1 MTIGTC
7 QFCGSAV
14 PLLAVACPQCGA
26 TQRLHAIGIA
36 SVVGILALAVL
47 AGGFALSLH
56 MSRKIDLGAPADA
69 PAAGT
74 AGTAATPATPATPAT
89 EAQPATDFAWLSAGM
104 ESCESE
110 ARSDLPKI
118 YFMVVPLVPA
128 DKNDQTWASQSLDRA
143 GEAHLLSTNDALAG
157 LRNGSL
163 RINNQPFTFSI
174 LDPASSAVYTWKS
187 KVGAS
192 KLASTDADA
201 IANFKIRVYRGDNPN
216 DVQWG
221 DSFARA
227 KGTCHWV
234 NVLFD
239 P

>member
-7 QFCGSAV
+7 QSCGSAV
-14 PLLAVACPQCGA
+14 PLLAVACPHCGA
-26 TQRLHAIGIA
+26 TQKLHATGIA
-36 SVVGILALAVL
+36 TVVGVLALAVV

-56 MSRKIDLGAPADA
+56 VSRKIDLGAPADA
-69 PAAGT
+69 PVAGAPAGDAAP
-74 AGTAATPATPATPAT
+74 AGD
-89 EAQPATDFAWLSAGM
+89 DFAWLSTGM

-110 ARSDLPKI
+110 ARSDLPKV
-118 YFMVVPLVPA
+118 YFMVVPLTPA
-128 DKNDQTWASQSLDRA
+128 DKGDQKWQSLDRA
-143 GEAHLLSTNDALAG
+143 GEAHLLSTEDALAG

-174 LDPASSAVYTWKS
+174 LDPVTSSVYTWKS

-201 IANFKIRVYRGDNPN
+201 IANFRIRVYRGDAPGNT
-216 DVQWG
+216 QWG
-221 DSFARA
+221 ESFVRA

-239 P
+239 Q